1 MEPPLY
7 RNLSRQYPEVGS
19 WPAVCVVYN
28 GGGRD
33 TPIGVKNASDFD
45 LEIMNRSG
53 DRFLDLPGVHRMS
66 GPYEFYCEPASD
78 QTMERAEPSGP
89 YMVM

>member
-1 MEPPLY
+1 M
-7 RNLSRQYPEVGS
+7 
-19 WPAVCVVYN
+19 A
-28 GGGRD
+28 GGLRGLQRRR
-33 TPIGVKNASDFD
+33 PGYAIGVKNASDFD